1 MKWQAYW
8 KGILSFVST
17 VIGPG
22 VVMWAQSGQ
31 PWPTNPAGWV
41 LWAVT
46 VFGTTG
52 AVVAGPS
59 NKTVG
64 KHERS
69 A

>member
-8 KGILSFVST
+8 KAILSFGST
-17 VIGPG
+17 VVLPG
-22 VVMWAQSGQ
+22 VVMWIQTGQ
-31 PWPTNPAGWV
+31 PWPTSASGWA

-52 AVVAGPS
+52 AVAGGPA
-59 NKTVG
+59 NKTAG
-64 KHERS
+64 KHEV